1 MVSLQARYD
10 AIRDFSADFAHSY
23 AGGVLRAADVEHGTM
38 HVKKPGR
45 WRFDY
50 THPEIKR
57 FVSDG
62 QTLTSYF
69 PADRQAIESTLPP
82 GGGSSTPASF
92 LAGDGDLS
100 RDFDARYANSAAPAG
115 GDASGQVWVVELVP
129 RRSGTD
135 YEMLTLA
142 VDPVSLDL
150 RRLAATD
157 LQGGVSTYVF
167 SNLQQNQGLAD
178 TFFVFDAPRGV
189 EVVTD
194 DNWAR

>member
-23 AGGVLRAADVEHGTM
+23 AGGVLRATDVEQGTM
-38 HVKKPGR
+38 HVKRPGR

-62 QTLTSYF
+62 QTVTSYF
-69 PADRQAIESTLPP
+69 PADRQAIESTLPA

-100 RDFDARYANSAAPAG
+100 RDFDARYARLGARPG
-115 GDASGQVWVVELVP
+115 PGDPEEAWVVELVP
-129 RRSGTD
+129 RRDGAD

-167 SNLQQNQGLAD
+167 SNLQENQGLSD
-178 TFFVFDAPRGV
+178 TFFVFDVPRGV